1 VSDDF
6 LHALAARGAAYTP
19 AEAAITR
26 HCFRALL
33 AGVPAAVAD
42 LEDALALSSADVQ
55 KAVAALGA
63 GGALGIEH
71 GVVNVAGGLSQ
82 PPTAHRLV
90 LDGAVRHVCCA
101 VDAVGIPAALGGVA
115 RVDSRC
121 EACRASITVTL
132 AGGRP
137 ASTPDSVVIW
147 AANVDSGRS
156 VREYT

>member
-1 VSDDF
+1 MSDDF

-42 LEDALALSSADVQ
+42 LEHALGLSRADVQ

-63 GGALGIEH
+63 RGALGIEH

-82 PPTAHRLV
+82 TSTAHRLV

-132 AGGRP
+132 GGGRP

-147 AANVDSGRS
+147 AANVDSSRS